1 MEEWIRQTLSAQ
13 QVGLAVRPAA
23 FLFGAL
29 AAVSSCCT
37 LPVLGAV
44 AGYASSLDARSA
56 RRERL
61 YVALSFMVGTVLS
74 LAALGTVTG
83 FVGDLA
89 GASLGRYWRFAAGM
103 VAVAF
108 GLVSLNLLRIKTPKL
123 DFTARSAKRSM
134 AGALVYGLALGGG
147 TTACA
152 FGCNPL
158 IPVAMGAAVLQGK
171 TLLGAAMLGV
181 FALGYSLPLA
191 AGVIGIGF
199 GVGSLGR
206 VAQRVMP
213 VARVVGGLMLITVGF
228 YLLKGA

>member
-13 QVGLAVRPAA
+13 QVGLAVLPAA

-29 AAVSSCCT
+29 A
-37 LPVLGAV
+37 
-44 AGYASSLDARSA
+44 YR
-56 RRERL
+56 
-61 YVALSFMVGTVLS
+61 
-74 LAALGTVTG
+74 
-83 FVGDLA
+83 
-89 GASLGRYWRFAAGM
+89 
-103 VAVAF
+103 
-108 GLVSLNLLRIKTPKL
+108 
-123 DFTARSAKRSM
+123 
-134 AGALVYGLALGGG
+134 LALGGG

-171 TLLGAAMLGV
+171 TVLGALMLGT

-206 VAQRVMP
+206 IAQRIMP
-213 VARVVGGLMLITVGF
+213 VARVAGGLSLLVVGF
-228 YLLKGA
+228 YLLKGR